1 MLETT
6 KTIVLNTPIESN
18 DGKVRYEQ
26 IDLKEPVLIQVEQ
39 FYEAQNKS
47 NHSIA
52 AMRLLISLV
61 SSIPESV
68 LKKMAISDFHKCQE
82 FLLGFLDSKR
92 SIAGNN

>member
-39 FYEAQNKS
+39 FYETNDKS
-47 NHSIA
+47 NPLA

-61 SSIPESV
+61 SGIPESV
-68 LKKMAISDFHKCQE
+68 LKKMAISDFHQCQE
-82 FLLGFLDSKR
+82 FLDVFLDSKNFTTG
-92 SIAGNN
+92 SN

>member
-39 FYEAQNKS
+39 FYEVQSKS
-47 NHSIA
+47 ASSLPS
-52 AMRLLISLV
+52 MRLLISLV
-61 SSIPESV
+61 SGVPESV
-68 LKKMAISDFHKCQE
+68 LKKMAISDFSQCQE